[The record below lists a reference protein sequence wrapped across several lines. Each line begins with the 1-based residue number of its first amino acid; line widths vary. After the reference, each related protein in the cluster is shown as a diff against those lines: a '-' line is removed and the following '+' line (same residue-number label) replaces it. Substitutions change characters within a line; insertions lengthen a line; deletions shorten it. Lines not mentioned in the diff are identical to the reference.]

1 MVTMMNQKWRIILG
15 ICLVMMV
22 CVPMVS
28 AALQI
33 STIKHSY
40 SRPSFE
46 QVRPVKDIPYISE
59 NNRMQS
65 HRMDSGPTS
74 DELLDNLLESLR
86 MDPGLPYTAI
96 NEPIPVKCLLFSVNS
111 PNVYSQK
118 IDGYYY
124 YPGLG
129 YIPHIKLTPI
139 S

>member
-1 MVTMMNQKWRIILG
+1 MLKNRITLVLFCILLIGLVPSAIAAIPNIHSMNSQNHFRFG
-15 ICLVMMV
+15 E
-22 CVPMVS
+22 VS
-28 AALQI
+28 IQ
-33 STIKHSY
+33 SKM
-40 SRPSFE
+40 
-46 QVRPVKDIPYISE
+46 
-59 NNRMQS
+59 MQS

-74 DELLDNLLESLR
+74 DELLDNLLENLR

-124 YPGLG
+124 SPGLG